1 MKNKKILLVSLLAL
15 LASCGDNVSD
25 NASADVDTES
35 STFTLQI
42 FTGGYGSSGWQYA
55 LSEFEKLY
63 GDQYTIVATM
73 DNNVNTAFADR
84 WQNGNPPDFVF
95 LDGSGI
101 DKENWL
107 REGLLKDLSTW
118 LETAKVQGS
127 NTLIKDAVDSSYWLK
142 YTNSDNKTI
151 TYGAPLVLNA
161 YGMWYDQ
168 TLFDQKKWTFPNNYD
183 ELKAFA
189 SNATKEIKSMIF
201 PGTAA
206 GYLTQGLLV
215 PAFAELD
222 DNTFD
227 RIMNCRDADVY
238 TSSAFKEVL
247 TRFQDYIALNDNTV
261 SECLSMD
268 HTKSQMQW
276 LAHDAAM
283 IPNGLWLRSEMAKLN
298 AIPDNFNMHFAPSP
312 LVKNQQTIV
321 TSSIAC
327 GIANQAKNS
336 KAAKEF
342 ISLLYREDVQK
353 QFVYATD
360 SPSVISLDLENDP
373 NVTDV
378 LKYTQEVFN
387 NPNYIHKANNGS
399 WGGVDSAINEE
410 VKKIVKAHLEGTD
423 YSVDSACQ
431 AIKKAA
437 EAELEDRAA

>member
-15 LASCGDNVSD
+15 LTSCGGNSTDVD
-25 NASADVDTES
+25 DEVDTES
-35 STFTLQI
+35 DTFTLQI
-42 FTGGYGSSGWQYA
+42 FTGGYGSNGWQYA
-55 LSEFEKLY
+55 LKEFDKLY
-63 GDQYTIVATM
+63 GDKYKVVATM

-84 WQNGNPPDFVF
+84 WKNGNPPDFVF
-95 LDGSGI
+95 LDGAGI

-107 REGLLKDLSTW
+107 REGLLRNLDGW
-118 LETAKVQGS
+118 LKTAKVQGS
-127 NTLIKDAVDSSYWLK
+127 DTLIKDAVDSSYWLK
-142 YTNSDNKTI
+142 YTNSDDKTI

-161 YGMWYDQ
+161 YGMWYDE
-168 TLFDQKKWTFPNNYD
+168 TLFNEKKWTFPNNYD
-183 ELKAFA
+183 ELKTFA
-189 SNATKEIKSMIF
+189 SNATEEIKNLIY
-201 PGTAA
+201 PGTVS

-238 TSSAFKEVL
+238 TSSAFKEIL
-247 TRFQDYIALNDNTV
+247 TRFQDYIDLNSNTV

-298 AIPDNFNMHFAPSP
+298 AIPDGFNMHFAPSP
-312 LVKNQQTIV
+312 LVKKQQTIV
-321 TSSIAC
+321 TSSVAC
-327 GIANQAKNS
+327 GIAKQAKNS

-342 ISLLYREDVQK
+342 IELLYREDVQK
-353 QFVYATD
+353 QFVYSTD
-360 SPSVISLDLENDP
+360 SPSVIKLDLENDL

-378 LKYTQEVFN
+378 LKYTQQVFN

-399 WGGVDSAINEE
+399 WGGVNSAINDE
-410 VKKIVKAHLEGTD
+410 VNKIVKAHLDGTK
-423 YSVDSACQ
+423 YSIDSACE

-437 EAELEDRAA
+437 VAELEDRAA